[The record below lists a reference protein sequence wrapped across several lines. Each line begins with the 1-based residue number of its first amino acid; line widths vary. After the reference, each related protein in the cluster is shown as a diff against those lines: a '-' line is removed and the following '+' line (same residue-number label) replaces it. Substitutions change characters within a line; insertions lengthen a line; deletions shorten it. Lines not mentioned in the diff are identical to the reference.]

1 MVKNGHVPKDGL
13 GSAAGRT
20 ESGNPPIPHYGF
32 HAPDAP
38 VPGIEV
44 TDLETLRHRVAGRVL
59 QQVHRTDFHALM
71 LITRGKGR
79 HTVDFVA
86 HPLRPGTLLWVRP
99 GQVQRFHPAGR
110 PDGPHL
116 IFTTDFPPVPD
127 GLGHLLAAPFGPTAW
142 DLSDDPDLTPT
153 SGLFSQLVAEYGR
166 PPGRVSAEVLRFLLT
181 ALLLHVGRLPRSD
194 SGPSVAD
201 APGTYAGFRAELE
214 RSYHRTRRAEDYATA
229 LGYSVK
235 SLTRACLAAT
245 GQPVKQVIDARV
257 VLQAKRLLAHT
268 DDPVAGIARQLGFSE
283 PTNFGTYFVR
293 HTGTT
298 PGAFRRAQRG
308 GGG

>member
-1 MVKNGHVPKDGL
+1 MVKNGHVLDDASGPN
-13 GSAAGRT
+13 AGRT
-20 ESGNPPIPHYGF
+20 GPGNPPIPHYGF
-32 HAPDAP
+32 HAPDTP

-44 TDLETLRHRVAGRVL
+44 TDLATLRQRVAGRVL
-59 QQVHRTDFHALM
+59 QQVHRTDFHALT
-71 LITRGKGR
+71 LITGGKGR
-79 HTVDFVA
+79 HTVDFVT

-99 GQVQRFHPAGR
+99 GQVQRFHPGGR

-116 IFTTDFPPVPD
+116 IFTTDFPPAPN
-127 GLGHLLAAPFGPTAW
+127 GPSHLRGAPFGPTVW
-142 DLSDDPDLTPT
+142 DLSGDPDLAPT
-153 SGLFSQLVAEYGR
+153 CALFSRVSAEYGR
-166 PPGRVSAEVLRFLLT
+166 PPGRVSTEVLRFLLA
-181 ALLLHVGRLPRSD
+181 ALLLHVERLPHPGASTSD
-194 SGPSVAD
+194 AQ
-201 APGTYAGFRAELE
+201 GTYARFRTELE
-214 RSYHRTRRAEDYATA
+214 RSYHRTRRAEDYATT

-268 DDPVAGIARQLGFSE
+268 DDPVSGIARQLGFSE
-283 PTNFGTYFVR
+283 ATNFGTYFVR

-308 GGG
+308 GG